1 MKVSVL
7 VSVADSHLSRMEE
20 VVAACRAAGLEMEH
34 ALDQIGT
41 ITGVVDPGRIADLLR
56 IPGVAA
62 VERAGGYDIGPP
74 GSDLQ

>member
-7 VSVADSHLSRMEE
+7 VSVAESSLSDMKRIVE
-20 VVAACRAAGLEMEH
+20 ACRAAGLDVEH

-41 ITGVVDPGRIADLLR
+41 ITGAVDPGRIADLLR